1 MNSSF
6 FEIGGELIELETEY
20 AYGRNSEPKRRT
32 QQRAAARVV
41 RQEAKAVDR
50 MAKAAKQDDTWGP
63 AETIGYGIGL
73 GAGVIFSTVTFP
85 VVMADSPMIGPADL
99 LWFASSIK
107 FMSKSTALGKKIGSE
122 VDQSMGW
129 D

>member
-6 FEIGGELIELETEY
+6 FEIGGELIELEAEY
-20 AYGRNSEPKRRT
+20 IHGRKSNPKRRT
-32 QQRAAARVV
+32 QHSKTSGRRMV
-41 RQEAKAVDR
+41 KAVDS
-50 MAKAAKQDDTWGP
+50 MAKTAKEDDTWGP
-63 AETIGYGIGL
+63 AQIIGYGIGL
-73 GAGVIFSTVTFP
+73 GAGVIYSTVTFP

-107 FMSKSTALGKKIGSE
+107 FMSKSTAIGKKIGSE

-129 D
+129 N